1 MNRKTMKLISI
12 LLLAI
17 MCVFCFTTASFAANN
32 KDTKKDDK
40 SANADIQANQITGQ
54 GSTVNVDKVR
64 DIGNGIA
71 KVIRNVG
78 VVAAVIIL
86 MYLGIK
92 YMIGS
97 AEEKAEYKKVFI
109 PYLVGAVLLF
119 SAAGIAQAI
128 ITFSGN
134 IA

>member
-1 MNRKTMKLISI
+1 MNKKTMKLISI

-17 MCVFCFTTASFAANN
+17 MCVFCFSTACFAAD
-32 KDTKKDDK
+32 KKETKKDKETSDI
-40 SANADIQANQITGQ
+40 SASEITGA
-54 GSTVNVDKVR
+54 SSKVDVGKVK

-71 KVIRNVG
+71 KVIRNIG

-97 AEEKAEYKKVFI
+97 AEEKAEYKKVFM
-109 PYLVGAVLLF
+109 PYLIGAALLF

-128 ITFSGN
+128 ITFSEN
-134 IA
+134 LA